1 MTYFILMPILPLSE
15 KQGKW
20 KTTESEKVFILPFF
34 NLSGKEF
41 ILPFFNL
48 SGAEL

>member
-1 MTYFILMPILPLSE
+1 MPILPLSE

-20 KTTESEKVFILPFF
+20 KATESEKVFILPFF
-34 NLSGKEF
+34 NLSF
-41 ILPFFNL
+41 ILPFFKL